1 MLRPYVTLYYKIKG
15 NTGGKMQR
23 LKHKDRLRI
32 MPFFLVFCLLYLIS
46 FCLISVSAIAQD
58 EFVFSSEFKQGY
70 DPDSASYSA
79 IAEAVYWEHTALMA
93 LSSGDQ
99 GKALEFYKESLK
111 LINEAIKL
119 DPRSSFLQSKLSE
132 LSMTTED
139 YDTAI
144 SAANSAVELDPS
156 NADAYYLSGYLKFRK
171 QDKVGALAD
180 FRKAAELEPDHLKA
194 NFYLGSLALESGNY
208 KLASSAYARM
218 VKLRP
223 YDPELRFRLASS
235 YSLSGEVSKAVDEY
249 KAAIM
254 LGYTK
259 AHYDLANLYARL
271 GRNREAIDEIL
282 IVLTLSRTQNDP
294 NVMLFLAQ
302 LYIAVGDYDKGIA
315 IGDSVLRRN
324 GNKKAISAE
333 ALYLLGISFK
343 EKGEKKPAD
352 ENLQKSIDVYKNL
365 LEEDATKNIEFNYDI
380 AKVYDAKG
388 EQELAK
394 KHLERFIYLKS
405 DDSRVSNAYNYL
417 GYIMVEQN
425 KNLDIA
431 LTYIEKAI
439 AMEPDNGVFRDSL
452 GWAYFKLGKI
462 SEAIVELEKA
472 VELTPNDSDVHEHL
486 GEAYLTK
493 GGEYTQKAI
502 AEWAKAIELKPS
514 KTALKQKL
522 DRLNARQN
530 LDSK

>member
-1 MLRPYVTLYYKIKG
+1 
-15 NTGGKMQR
+15 MQR
-23 LKHKDRLRI
+23 LKRKNRLHI

-58 EFVFSSEFKQGY
+58 EESFISSSEFKQGY

-79 IAEAVYWEHTALMA
+79 VAEAVYWEHAASMA

-99 GKALEFYKESLK
+99 GKALESYKESLK
-111 LINEAIKL
+111 LINEAIQL

-132 LSMTTED
+132 LSITTED

-156 NADAYYLSGYLKFRK
+156 NADAYYFSGYLKIRK
-171 QDKVGALAD
+171 SQDKVGALAD
-180 FRKAAELEPDHLKA
+180 FKKAAELDPDHLNA
-194 NFYLGSLALESGNY
+194 NRYLGILAFESGNY
-208 KLASSAYARM
+208 KLASSAYARI

-223 YDPELRFRLASS
+223 YDPELRYRLALS
-235 YSLSGEVSKAVDEY
+235 YSLSGEVSKAIDGY
-249 KAAIM
+249 KATIM
-254 LGYTK
+254 LNESHIK

-271 GRNREAIDEIL
+271 GRNREAIDETL

-302 LYIAVGDYDKGIA
+302 LYIALGDYDKGIA

-324 GNKKAISAE
+324 GTKKAISAE

-343 EKGEKKPAD
+343 EKGEKKFAD
-352 ENLQKSIDVYKNL
+352 ENLQKSIDIYKNL
-365 LEEDATKNIEFNYDI
+365 LEEDATKNVRLNYDI

-388 EQELAK
+388 EQNFAK
-394 KHLERFIYLKS
+394 KHLEKFIYLKS
-405 DDSRVSNAYNYL
+405 DDSEVSNAYNYL

-431 LTYIEKAI
+431 VTYIEKAI
-439 AMEPDNGVFRDSL
+439 AMEPGNGVFRDSL

-462 SEAIVELEKA
+462 DEAVVELEKA

-486 GEAYLTK
+486 GEVYLAK
-493 GGEYTQKAI
+493 GREYTQKAI

-522 DRLNARQN
+522 DRLNAGQN
-530 LDSK
+530 SGSE